1 MPSSIEYPSQPKLT
15 PYQGHETEREPG
27 VKNNITFIVNNTSML
42 EMFHIHLIEVYV
54 LLHYTKGI
62 VVSRIVQDTHSIK

>member
-1 MPSSIEYPSQPKLT
+1 
-15 PYQGHETEREPG
+15 
-27 VKNNITFIVNNTSML
+27 ML

-62 VVSRIVQDTHSIK
+62 VVSRIVQDTNSKKIVPCILTSYFKAKRLSGFQKLAEKKKSFYDIRKCFLRN

>member
-1 MPSSIEYPSQPKLT
+1 
-15 PYQGHETEREPG
+15 
-27 VKNNITFIVNNTSML
+27 ML